1 MCRSEFSVKTLIP
14 EIVTKRFSNM
24 PTDTKAQGP
33 LRGVKVLEF
42 VGLGPAPFCAMLLSD
57 LGAEVI
63 RIDRPHAGGGGPA
76 EILARGRRS
85 AAFNL
90 KSPDAVKA
98 CLKLIKNA
106 DIILEGYRPG
116 VMERLGLGPEEALK
130 ANPALVY
137 GRMTGWGQH
146 GPLAHAAGHDLN
158 YIALTGALDAIGSK
172 DKPVPP
178 VNVVGDFGGGSMYL
192 AVGVLSALHHARATG
207 EGQVV
212 DAAIV
217 DGAAHLMGA
226 VHQLD
231 AMGLWSQ
238 PRGENLL
245 DGGAPFYDVYPC
257 SDGAFVSIGAL
268 EAEFFQLLIDKLD
281 LSDHPAMQAQYD
293 AKTWPAMRQAF
304 EDTFKAEPQS
314 HWTALLDGTDCCF
327 APVLDTGH
335 ATEHPHMKAR
345 GVFVEVEGVRQAA
358 PAPRFSRTPG
368 AIQGAAPKPG
378 EHTEDVL
385 RDWGF
390 SDAEIGTL
398 KNAGG
403 LG

>member
-1 MCRSEFSVKTLIP
+1 ML
-14 EIVTKRFSNM
+14 
-24 PTDTKAQGP
+24 TDTKAQGP

-57 LGAEVI
+57 LGAEVV

-76 EILARGRRS
+76 EVLARGRRS

-90 KSPDAVKA
+90 KSPGAVKA
-98 CLKLIKNA
+98 CLSMMKSAHIV
-106 DIILEGYRPG
+106 LEGYRPG

-137 GRMTGWGQH
+137 GRMTGWGQY

-158 YIALTGALDAIGSK
+158 YIALTGVLDAIGPK

-192 AVGVLSALHHARATG
+192 AVGVLAALHHARTTG

-231 AMGLWSQ
+231 AIGMWSQ

-245 DGGAPFYDVYPC
+245 DGGAPFYDAYRC
-257 SDGAFVSIGAL
+257 ADDAFVSIGAL
-268 EAEFFQLLIDKLD
+268 EGEFFQLLIDKLG

-293 AKTWPAMRQAF
+293 AKSWPAMRQTF
-304 EDTFKAEPQS
+304 EETFASQPQA
-314 HWTALLDGTDCCF
+314 HWIDLLDGTDACF
-327 APVLDTGH
+327 APVLDTK
-335 ATEHPHMKAR
+335 AAAENPHMKAR

-368 AIQGAAPKPG
+368 AIQSVAPVPG
-378 EHTEDVL
+378 EHTETVL

-390 SDAEIGTL
+390 SDAEIASL
-398 KNAGG
+398 KNDGG

>member
-1 MCRSEFSVKTLIP
+1 M
-14 EIVTKRFSNM
+14 
-24 PTDTKAQGP
+24 TDTKKTHGP

-57 LGAEVI
+57 LGAEVV
-63 RIDRPHAGGGGPA
+63 RIDRPGAGGGGPA
-76 EILARGRRS
+76 EVLARGRRS

-90 KSPDAVKA
+90 KSPEAVKA
-98 CLKLIKNA
+98 CLELMKSA

-116 VMERLGLGPEEALK
+116 VMERLGLGPEQALK
-130 ANPALVY
+130 ANPKLVY

-158 YIALTGALDAIGSK
+158 YIALTGALDAIGPK

-192 AVGVLSALHHARATG
+192 AVGVLAALNHARTTG

-217 DGAAHLMGA
+217 DGTAHLMGA
-226 VHQLD
+226 VHQL
-231 AMGLWSQ
+231 AAIGMWNQ

-245 DGGAPFYDVYPC
+245 DGGAPFYDTYEC
-257 SDGAFVSIGAL
+257 ADGKFISIGAL
-268 EAEFFQLLIDKLD
+268 EGEFYQLLIEKLA
-281 LSDHPAMQAQYD
+281 LTETPAMQAQYD
-293 AKTWPAMRQAF
+293 AKTWPEMRATF
-304 EDTFKAEPQS
+304 ETTFKSKPQS
-314 HWTALLDGTDCCF
+314 HWIELLDGTDACF
-327 APVLDTGH
+327 APVLDTQA
-335 ATEHPHMKAR
+335 ATTNAHMAAR
-345 GVFVEVEGVRQAA
+345 EVFVEVEGVTQAA

-368 AIQGAAPKPG
+368 AIQGPAPIPG
-378 EHTEDVL
+378 EHTQSVL
-385 RDWGF
+385 SDWGF
-390 SDAEIGTL
+390 SPSDINAL
-398 KNAGG
+398 KSSGA

>member
-1 MCRSEFSVKTLIP
+1 
-14 EIVTKRFSNM
+14 M

-42 VGLGPAPFCAMLLSD
+42 VGLGPAPFCAMMLSD
-57 LGAEVI
+57 LGAEVV

-76 EILARGRRS
+76 EVLARGRRS

-90 KSPDAVKA
+90 KSDSAVKT
-98 CLKLIKNA
+98 CLKMMKGAHIV
-106 DIILEGYRPG
+106 LEGYRPG

-137 GRMTGWGQH
+137 GRMTGWGQY

-158 YIALTGALDAIGSK
+158 YIALTGALDAIGPK

-178 VNVVGDFGGGSMYL
+178 VNVVGDFGGGSLYL
-192 AVGVLSALHHARATG
+192 AVGVLAAFHHARTTG

-231 AMGLWSQ
+231 AIGMWSQ

-245 DGGAPFYDVYPC
+245 DGGAPFYDTYRC
-257 SDGAFVSIGAL
+257 RDGAFVSIGAL
-268 EAEFFQLLIDKLD
+268 EGEFFQLLIEKLD

-293 AKTWPAMRQAF
+293 ARTWPDMRKTF
-304 EDTFKAEPQS
+304 EDIFASQPQA
-314 HWTALLDGTDCCF
+314 HWVSLLDGSDACF
-327 APVLDTGH
+327 APVLDTK
-335 ATEHPHMKAR
+335 AAAENPHMKAR

-368 AIQGAAPKPG
+368 AIQSVAPVPG
-378 EHTEDVL
+378 EHTEAVL
-385 RDWGF
+385 QDWGF
-390 SDAEIGTL
+390 SDAEIANL
-398 KNAGG
+398 KNGGG

>member
-1 MCRSEFSVKTLIP
+1 M
-14 EIVTKRFSNM
+14 
-24 PTDTKAQGP
+24 
-33 LRGVKVLEF
+33 RGVKVLEF

-116 VMERLGLGPEEALK
+116 VMERLGLGPEVALK

-158 YIALTGALDAIGSK
+158 YIALTGALDAIGPK

-231 AMGLWSQ
+231 AMGLWNQ

-257 SDGAFVSIGAL
+257 ADGAFVSIGAL

-293 AKTWPAMRQAF
+293 AKTWPAMRQVF
-304 EDTFKAEPQS
+304 EETFKAEPQS

-327 APVLDTGH
+327 APVLDSGH

>member
-1 MCRSEFSVKTLIP
+1 
-14 EIVTKRFSNM
+14 M
-24 PTDTKAQGP
+24 PTPTKAQGP

-57 LGAEVI
+57 LGAEVV

-76 EILARGRRS
+76 EVLARGRRS

-90 KSPDAVKA
+90 KSESAVKA
-98 CLKLIKNA
+98 CLTLMKSAHIV
-106 DIILEGYRPG
+106 LEGYRPG
-116 VMERLGLGPEEALK
+116 VMERLGLGPEAALK

-158 YIALTGALDAIGSK
+158 YIALTGALDAIGSRE
-172 DKPVPP
+172 KPVPP

-192 AVGVLSALHHARATG
+192 AVGVLAALHHARNTG

-231 AMGLWSQ
+231 AIGMWSQ

-245 DGGAPFYDVYPC
+245 DGGAPFYDTYRC
-257 SDGAFVSIGAL
+257 ADGAFVSIGAL
-268 EAEFFQLLIDKLD
+268 EGEFFQLLIDKMG

-293 AKTWPAMRQAF
+293 AKSWPEMRKTFEEAFASQPQA
-304 EDTFKAEPQS
+304 
-314 HWTALLDGTDCCF
+314 HWVDLLDGTDACF
-327 APVLDTGH
+327 APVLDTK
-335 ATEHPHMKAR
+335 AAVENPHMKAR
-345 GVFVEVEGVRQAA
+345 GVFVDVEGVRQAA

-368 AIQGAAPKPG
+368 AIQGVAPVPG
-378 EHTEDVL
+378 EHTEAVL
-385 RDWGF
+385 QDWGF
-390 SDAEIGTL
+390 SDADIANL
-398 KNAGG
+398 KNDGG